1 MIKQKIYSDS
11 EVELISDQPLT
22 TLQLSIIADEIRD
35 ELTAYRPEFAN
46 LAKLHRNIGCRVQ
59 ELFDKDRWRVLSN
72 YSLQVEPQKGNAN
85 RIVQLQDI
93 GYADA
98 SEFTSTL
105 ADIGRLPKRQYDRAF
120 AQIVKEKALWRIY
133 EDGFAHPSTHFFR
146 HVKIKEL
153 AALGFDRGYIAT
165 WIGEKNIDNLDYYL
179 DSTYFV

>member
-11 EVELISDQPLT
+11 EVVLISSQPLT
-22 TLQLSIIADEIRD
+22 QLQLSIIADEIRD

-93 GYADA
+93 GYTDA
-98 SEFTSTL
+98 SEFASTL
-105 ADIGRLPKRQYDRAF
+105 ADIGRLPKRQYDRVF
-120 AQIVKEKALWRIY
+120 AQIVKEKALWRLY

-146 HVKIKEL
+146 QVKIKEL
-153 AALGFDRGYIAT
+153 AAQGYDKGYIAT

-179 DSTYFV
+179 GSSYFV

>member
-1 MIKQKIYSDS
+1 MIKQKIYSNS
-11 EVELISDQPLT
+11 EVTLISDQPLT

-46 LAKLHRNIGCRVQ
+46 LVKLHRNIGCRVQ

-85 RIVQLQDI
+85 RIVQLQEI
-93 GYADA
+93 GFTDA
-98 SEFTSTL
+98 SEFASTH

-120 AQIVKEKALWRIY
+120 AQIVKEKALWRLY
-133 EDGFAHPSTHFFR
+133 EEGFAHPSTHFFR

-153 AALGFDRGYIAT
+153 ADLGYDRGYIAT
-165 WIGEKNIDNLDYYL
+165 WIGEKNVDNLNYYL
-179 DSTYFV
+179 NSKYYT

>member
-1 MIKQKIYSDS
+1 MIKQKIYSDN
-11 EVELISDQPLT
+11 EVTLISDQPLT

-59 ELFDKDRWRVLSN
+59 ELFDKNRWRVLSN

-98 SEFTSTL
+98 SEFASTL

-120 AQIVKEKALWRIY
+120 AQIVKEKALWRLY
-133 EDGFAHPSTHFFR
+133 EDGFSHPSTHFFR

-153 AALGFDRGYIAT
+153 AAQGYDKGYIAT

-179 DSTYFV
+179 GSSYFV

>member
-11 EVELISDQPLT
+11 EVSLISDQPLT
-22 TLQLSIIADEIRD
+22 QLQLSIIADEIRD

-72 YSLQVEPQKGNAN
+72 YSLKVEPQKGNAN

-98 SEFTSTL
+98 SEFASTL

-120 AQIVKEKALWRIY
+120 AQIVKEKALFY
-133 EDGFAHPSTHFFR
+133 
-146 HVKIKEL
+146 
-153 AALGFDRGYIAT
+153 
-165 WIGEKNIDNLDYYL
+165 
-179 DSTYFV
+179 

>member
-1 MIKQKIYSDS
+1 MLKKKIYEES
-11 EVELISDQPLT
+11 EISLISSEPLT
-22 TLQLSIIADEIRD
+22 LLQLSIIADEIRD
-35 ELTAYRPEFAN
+35 DLTAYRPEFAN

-93 GYADA
+93 GYTDA
-98 SEFTSTL
+98 SEFASSL

-120 AQIVKEKALWRIY
+120 AQIVKEKHLWRLY

-153 AALGFDRGYIAT
+153 DALSYDRGYIAT

-179 DSTYFV
+179 QSEYYI